1 MVGRP
6 ILLSLSLIL
15 LAALGAAGCGTP
27 LDGIRVANA
36 DLLNWGE
43 FSLTALVGGRGVGA
57 DLEITEPDG
66 TRHVFPASLVGVGA
80 GALVDISI
88 AGNNVIDCGGVSL
101 GVPGEAVDGN
111 ALLGTYT
118 GSNYA
123 VGFGIGATGHDLE
136 NGDGVTLDAGHF
148 GIVIGLTAGI
158 EALVLSISEEE

>member
-1 MVGRP
+1 M
-6 ILLSLSLIL
+6 
-15 LAALGAAGCGTP
+15 
-27 LDGIRVANA
+27 
-36 DLLNWGE
+36 
-43 FSLTALVGGRGVGA
+43 
-57 DLEITEPDG
+57 
-66 TRHVFPASLVGVGA
+66 
-80 GALVDISI
+80 
-88 AGNNVIDCGGVSL
+88 

-148 GIVIGLTAGI
+148 GVVIGVTAGI